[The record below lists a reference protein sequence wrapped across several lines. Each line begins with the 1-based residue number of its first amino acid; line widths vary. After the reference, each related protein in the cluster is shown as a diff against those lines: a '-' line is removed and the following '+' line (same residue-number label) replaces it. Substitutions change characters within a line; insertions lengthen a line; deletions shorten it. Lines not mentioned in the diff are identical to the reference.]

1 MPWLRFAVGP
11 FNGSTERAGFAL
23 STSAR
28 RAVCLSNTSLFRPSF
43 LAATL
48 GAMLAIAPSSVSL
61 AADRPSCNAPNTI
74 AELDAPLTGLAGAI
88 ERAREIRVVA
98 LGSSSTE
105 GTGASSK
112 QAAYPARFDHAM
124 DTRFPGKDFQV
135 SNLGKGGELAEDM
148 LLRLRRDVIPMK
160 PALVLWQT
168 GVNDAIH
175 GVDLAAFRQTL
186 EAGIAAMRAAGIETV
201 LVDPQF
207 YPKSVTVARYAEF
220 VAVMHQVARGHGV
233 PVFRRYAIMQ
243 HLVSS
248 GQLSVEAMLWKDKFH
263 LNDVSYGCLAELM
276 ANAVAAQIRT
286 RKPPTTVA
294 QRPVMPAVHTDVES
308 HDF

>member
-11 FNGSTERAGFAL
+11 FERSTEKAGCVL
-23 STSAR
+23 STTVRGAAYRSGIR
-28 RAVCLSNTSLFRPSF
+28 LFQQSF
-43 LAATL
+43 LAIAIGVLMATVPN
-48 GAMLAIAPSSVSL
+48 AASV
-61 AADRPSCNAPNTI
+61 AADRPSCNAPKAI
-74 AELDAPLTGLAGAI
+74 ADLEAPLSGLANLV
-88 ERAREIRVVA
+88 ERGREIRIVA

-112 QAAYPARFDHAM
+112 QAAYPARFDRAM
-124 DTRFPGKDFQV
+124 DTLFPGKDFQV
-135 SNLGKGGELAEDM
+135 SNLGKGGELAGDM

-186 EAGIAAMRAAGIETV
+186 EVGIAAMKAAGIETV

-220 VAVMHQVARGHGV
+220 VSAIHQVARAHGV

-243 HLVSS
+243 YLVSS
-248 GQLSVEAMLWKDKFH
+248 GQLSVDALLWKDKFH
-263 LNDVSYGCLAELM
+263 LNDVSYACLAELM
-276 ANAVAAQIRT
+276 ANAVAAQIRNRAT
-286 RKPPTTVA
+286 PTTVA
-294 QRPVMPAVHTDVES
+294 QRPMMPAVRTDVET